1 MNAAD
6 ASAIANAVLV
16 NEGFL
21 IDRRDWS
28 AWLALYAED
37 AVFRVPAWRD
47 ENTETENPDAEVS
60 LIYHTQR
67 VGLEER
73 VMRLRSRTSLTTM
86 PMPRTTHFIG
96 NLALVGASATRIDAR
111 CSFQV
116 QIFEPR
122 TAVQRVHFGYY
133 EVALVQTAERWLIG
147 RKTIHLQNDSVSP
160 VLDFYLL

>member
-1 MNAAD
+1 MNAPQ
-6 ASAIANAVLV
+6 ASAIANEMLV
-16 NEGFL
+16 REGFL
-21 IDRRDWS
+21 IDRRDWT
-28 AWLALYAED
+28 AWLALYTED
-37 AVFRVPAWRD
+37 AVFWVPAWRD
-47 ENTETENPDAEVS
+47 ENTETDNPQTEIS
-60 LIYHTQR
+60 LIYHTER

-96 NLALVGASATRIDAR
+96 NLCVSEASAERVAAR

-122 TAVQRVHFGYY
+122 TAIQRVHFGYY
-133 EVALVQTAERWLIG
+133 EVALVRASADWQIAS
-147 RKTIHLQNDSVSP
+147 KKIHLQNDSVSP